1 MGHTILVVEDDAL
14 MRSFLVDVLAAE
26 GHRVE
31 SASDG
36 AAGLARLER
45 EAWDLVITD
54 LKMPGLDG
62 LALLRE
68 GRKIRPEAR
77 WIVVTA
83 HGSIESAVEA
93 MKAGATDYLLKPFK
107 NPDELRLVVRR
118 ALREVERETRIALLS
133 EELGRDFPP
142 SELIFLGAAMERL
155 RDMVREVAPTT
166 ANVLLT
172 GASGTGKEV
181 LARVVHAWSPRH
193 DQPFV
198 AVNCAA
204 LAESLLESEL
214 FGHERGAFTGAV
226 AARKGR
232 FELADGGTLLL
243 DEVGEIAPAV
253 QVKLLRVLQERVIER
268 VGGVRPVPV
277 DVRVVAAT
285 NRDLKALVAA
295 GTFREDLYYRLN
307 VFTLPL
313 PPLRDRKP
321 DIPLLAQHFIHLCNA
336 KHHAEVEGLRD
347 GTLELLMR
355 YPWPGNVREL
365 KNTIERAVVLAKG
378 KWIELAHL
386 PVYFLEPAAGLSAA
400 ASVTPGATI
409 AEIEKQMILKTL
421 EATGN
426 NKAEAARQLGL
437 DVKTI
442 RNKLKAYGIG

>member
-1 MGHTILVVEDDAL
+1 MGRAVLVVEDDAL

-36 AAGLARLER
+36 TTGLAGLARDS
-45 EAWDLVITD
+45 WDLVITD
-54 LKMPGLDG
+54 LKMPELDG
-62 LALLRE
+62 LSLLKE

-77 WIVVTA
+77 WIVITA
-83 HGSIESAVEA
+83 HGSVESAVEA

-107 NPDELRLVVRR
+107 SPDELRLVVRR
-118 ALREVERETRIALLS
+118 ALREVESEARITLLS

-142 SELIFLGAAMERL
+142 SELIFLGTAMERL

-166 ANVLLT
+166 ASVLLT

-181 LARVVHAWSPRH
+181 LARVIHAWSPRR

-232 FELADGGTLLL
+232 FELADGGTLFL
-243 DEVGEIAPAV
+243 DEIGEIAPSV
-253 QVKLLRVLQERVIER
+253 QVKLLRVLQERVVER

-285 NRDLKALVAA
+285 NRDLKALVAE
-295 GTFREDLYYRLN
+295 GKFREDLYYRLN
-307 VFTLPL
+307 VFPLRLPALAERLDAVLPL
-313 PPLRDRKP
+313 ADFFRAKFSARFGKQVDRFTAA
-321 DIPLLAQHFIHLCNA
+321 AQ
-336 KHHAEVEGLRD
+336 EGLR
-347 GTLELLMR
+347 R
-355 YPWPGNVREL
+355 YAWPGNIREL
-365 KNTIERAVVLAKG
+365 QNVVERAVILARGEIAPDHLNLEIGTECLPGRSGLREVEREAIERVLRENAGNRRKAAA
-378 KWIELAHL
+378 ELGISL
-386 PVYFLEPAAGLSAA
+386 RTLQYRLKEYGLS
-400 ASVTPGATI
+400 
-409 AEIEKQMILKTL
+409 
-421 EATGN
+421 
-426 NKAEAARQLGL
+426 
-437 DVKTI
+437 
-442 RNKLKAYGIG
+442 

>member
-1 MGHTILVVEDDAL
+1 MGRAILVVEDDTL

-31 SASDG
+31 SAADG
-36 AAGLARLER
+36 TAGLDRIER

-77 WIVVTA
+77 WIVITA

-107 NPDELRLVVRR
+107 SPDELRLVVRR
-118 ALREVERETRIALLS
+118 ALREVESEARIALLS

-166 ANVLLT
+166 ANVLLA

-181 LARVVHAWSPRH
+181 LARVIHAWSPRR

-243 DEVGEIAPAV
+243 DEVGEIAPSV

-277 DVRVVAAT
+277 DVQGHRRHEPGSQGAG
-285 NRDLKALVAA
+285 RGGDLPRRPV
-295 GTFREDLYYRLN
+295 
-307 VFTLPL
+307 LPS
-313 PPLRDRKP
+313 
-321 DIPLLAQHFIHLCNA
+321 QCFS
-336 KHHAEVEGLRD
+336 
-347 GTLELLMR
+347 
-355 YPWPGNVREL
+355 
-365 KNTIERAVVLAKG
+365 
-378 KWIELAHL
+378 
-386 PVYFLEPAAGLSAA
+386 PASAA
-400 ASVTPGATI
+400 PGGARGCGSPAGGLFPREILAAIWQTSRSLHGCGARRSAPVRVARKYPGAPECRRAGGYSRPWGDRYRP
-409 AEIEKQMILKTL
+409 AEP
-421 EATGN
+421 G
-426 NKAEAARQLGL
+426 ARCRPAG
-437 DVKTI
+437 
-442 RNKLKAYGIG
+442 R

>member
-1 MGHTILVVEDDAL
+1 MGRAILVVEDDEL
-14 MRSFLVDVLAAE
+14 MRSFLVDVLVAE

-36 AAGLARLER
+36 SAGLARLER
-45 EAWDLVITD
+45 DAWDLVITD

-68 GRKIRPEAR
+68 GRKLRPEAR
-77 WIVVTA
+77 WIVITA

-107 NPDELRLVVRR
+107 SPDELRLVVRR
-118 ALREVERETRIALLS
+118 ALREAQSEARIALLS
-133 EELGRDFPP
+133 EELGKDFPP
-142 SELIFLGAAMERL
+142 GELIFLGAAMEQL
-155 RDMVREVAPTT
+155 QAMVREVAPTT
-166 ANVLLT
+166 AGVLLS

-181 LARVVHAWSPRH
+181 LARVIHAWSPRR

-232 FELADGGTLLL
+232 FELADGGTLFL

-253 QVKLLRVLQERVIER
+253 QVKLLRVLQERVVER

-277 DVRVVAAT
+277 DVRVIAAT

-295 GTFREDLYYRLN
+295 GDFREDLFYRLN
-307 VFTLPL
+307 VF
-313 PPLRDRKP
+313 PLRLPALAERADAV
-321 DIPLLAQHFIHLCNA
+321 IPLADFFRSKFSARFGKQVDRFTAAAQ
-336 KHHAEVEGLRD
+336 EGLRN
-347 GTLELLMR
+347 
-355 YPWPGNVREL
+355 YAWPGNIREL
-365 KNTIERAVVLAKG
+365 QNVVERAVILARG
-378 KWIELAHL
+378 EIDIDQLS
-386 PVYFLEPAAGLSAA
+386 LEPAAACRPGKGGLKAVEHEEIERVLRETAGNRRKAAAELGISLRTLQYRLKEYGLS
-400 ASVTPGATI
+400 
-409 AEIEKQMILKTL
+409 
-421 EATGN
+421 
-426 NKAEAARQLGL
+426 
-437 DVKTI
+437 
-442 RNKLKAYGIG
+442 